1 MKRTNHNPMIL
12 PLPTFERHSFEAQP
26 RILPFPTR
34 ASGERQRGEQSRV
47 VKQRVKK
54 RRIESGQLKSTA
66 NVVGEAEPTGAAL
79 AEVRDRLFRMIVA
92 NEWDRNHGNRAS

>member
-1 MKRTNHNPMIL
+1 MKRTNHNPIIL
-12 PLPTFERHSFEAQP
+12 PLPTFDMHSFEAQP

-34 ASGERQRGEQSRV
+34 ASAERQPGEQSRV

-54 RRIESGQLKSTA
+54 RRVESGPA
-66 NVVGEAEPTGAAL
+66 NAAGAVETTDAAL

>member
-1 MKRTNHNPMIL
+1 MKRTNHNPIIL
-12 PLPTFERHSFEAQP
+12 PLPTFEMHSFAAQP

-34 ASGERQRGEQSRV
+34 ASAERQPGEQTRV

-54 RRIESGQLKSTA
+54 RRIESGQLKSSA
-66 NVVGEAEPTGAAL
+66 NVAGEADPTDAAL
-79 AEVRDRLFRMIVA
+79 AAVRDRLFRMIVA

>member
-1 MKRTNHNPMIL
+1 MKRTNHNPIIL
-12 PLPTFERHSFEAQP
+12 PLPTFEMHSIAAQP

-34 ASGERQRGEQSRV
+34 TSAERQPGEQSRV

-54 RRIESGQLKSTA
+54 RRVESGPASVA
-66 NVVGEAEPTGAAL
+66 EAVATTDAAL
-79 AEVRDRLFRMIVA
+79 TEVRDRLFRMIVA

>member
-1 MKRTNHNPMIL
+1 MKRTNHNPIIL
-12 PLPTFERHSFEAQP
+12 PLPTFDMHSFAAQP

-34 ASGERQRGEQSRV
+34 ASAERQPGEQSRV

-54 RRIESGQLKSTA
+54 RRIEAGPT
-66 NVVGEAEPTGAAL
+66 NIVGEAEPTEAAL